1 MCLILFA
8 INPNPN
14 YKLILAANRDELFE
28 RPTEK
33 ADFWDKEQNLLA
45 GKDLQQG
52 GTWLGL
58 TKNGRFSAV
67 TNYRPP
73 QTDISFE
80 RSRGELPVNFLKNND
95 SPENYIRLLNKNQ
108 DKYNGFNLI
117 VGDSKEVYYCS
128 NRIKGSQKLENG
140 FFGLSNETLNCS
152 WPKVRN
158 GRQNLMHLSKKEFS
172 SAELYQILEDR
183 GSTEEFS
190 ASFIYGEN
198 YGTRAMTI
206 LTIDSLNRVIFEE
219 KTFGPLGKF
228 KALSSFNFRLEGY

>member
-1 MCLILFA
+1 MA
-8 INPNPN
+8 RPN
-14 YKLILAANRDELFE
+14 
-28 RPTEK
+28 
-33 ADFWDKEQNLLA
+33 KEW
-45 GKDLQQG
+45 KI
-52 GTWLGL
+52 
-58 TKNGRFSAV
+58 FCS

-73 QTDISFE
+73 QADISFE
-80 RSRGELPVNFLKNND
+80 RSRGELPINFLKNND
-95 SPENYIRLLNKNQ
+95 SPENYIRLLTKNQ
-108 DKYNGFNLI
+108 EKYNGFNLL
-117 VGDSKEVYYCS
+117 VGDSKEFYYCS

-158 GRQNLMHLSKKEFS
+158 GRQNLMHLSKKGFS
-172 SAELYQILEDR
+172 LADLYKILEDR
-183 GSTEEFS
+183 GSTEELS

-206 LTIDSLNRVIFEE
+206 LTIDSLDRVIFEE